1 MPSDGNCWYADVALM
16 RGVSDGGQPVS
27 LTSTSPE
34 LNACSAVAPSVMIFS
49 STLSSLTLAAS

>member
-27 LTSTSPE
+27 FTSTSPA
-34 LNACSAVAPSVMIFS
+34 LNACSAVAPSVMIFIWIVS
-49 STLSSLTLAAS
+49 SFTAAAS